1 MATHA
6 VMRWLNDYNRLS
18 VHSLKFVLEPAKPSV
33 GTTGIAKYPG
43 YPGLWQYRILKMGG
57 KFQTSKILFVYFNMI
72 GPVCIAVMLNVELL
86 YAIVMG
92 VFIPC
97 YNLM

>member
-72 GPVCIAVMLNVELL
+72 GPVCIAVML
-86 YAIVMG
+86 M
-92 VFIPC
+92 
-97 YNLM
+97 